1 MTTLNLSSAP
11 LTFHSAGGSYEIRVS
26 DGFGGFYTEGHNFG
40 TDGSGAGKAVQIR
53 PADPGPD
60 PDGGGFRRDPVIR
73 PLFPG
78 PGLRRWSASGR
89 GAAMQRC
96 ALTLPWQTVRLK
108 G

>member
-11 LTFHSAGGSYEIRVS
+11 LISLTFHSAGGSYEIRVS
-26 DGFGGFYTEGHNFG
+26 DGFGGFYTEGHSFG
-40 TDGSGAGKAVQIR
+40 TDGNS
-53 PADPGPD
+53 
-60 PDGGGFRRDPVIR
+60 
-73 PLFPG
+73 